1 MLEGNRC
8 ELCEFV
14 IETPKALHKQTK
26 YHEAC
31 AREMKKRN
39 TLAYWTR
46 AQRKAYMR
54 EYMQCHRQHRK
65 DKETAQAIDTVVEAN
80 QTLVHTTETST
91 KGTNAIAVPLV
102 LNPFFL
108 GTVSEFSFESIF
120 NVLRH
125 LQILVLEA
133 AALVVIV
140 IIAWQHVREIW
151 KK

>member
-1 MLEGNRC
+1 
-8 ELCEFV
+8 
-14 IETPKALHKQTK
+14 
-26 YHEAC
+26 
-31 AREMKKRN
+31 
-39 TLAYWTR
+39 
-46 AQRKAYMR
+46 MR
-54 EYMQCHRQHRK
+54 EYMQRYRQHRK